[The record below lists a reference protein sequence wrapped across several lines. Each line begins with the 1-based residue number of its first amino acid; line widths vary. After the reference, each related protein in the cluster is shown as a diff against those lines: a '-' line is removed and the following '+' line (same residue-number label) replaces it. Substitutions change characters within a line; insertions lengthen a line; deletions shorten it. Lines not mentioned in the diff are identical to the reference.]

1 MKKTL
6 ILSLLISFFINNS
19 HAQSVAIDGVGVLTE
34 KPANPGALGRTLGWG
49 IKKVFTAPIKI
60 SGKVIGTCL
69 LSKKVCASIAAGSL
83 SLAYLYDHPEV
94 VEHYLEVHPDKYDEV
109 QKYFEYRKS
118 QTQDS
123 EKIAKYDQA
132 IEDVGLNTRTI
143 TEQLDIES
151 NDTDWSNIYIQ
162 LVSIFNN
169 IDSKPKLE
177 DYSNNCSIEYTK
189 QLVFMSSADFNNN
202 INIYLPKINNNQ
214 AVLFN
219 FDKYENLKSK
229 KGVME
234 SDHIPSYK
242 ALEWFFVNKGILAQN
257 PPKQVKLNK
266 NATAINLPY
275 LTHRN
280 NRTTGD
286 KNIILSKSDGQN
298 SKSLRNATL
307 KDFATILWL
316 EKGNQNNISQLINSF
331 IQIYVRNKLLCLY
344 DLDNTNTTTYQQ
356 GYQNLKN
363 FDVINFLQ

>member
-1 MKKTL
+1 MKKAL
-6 ILSLLISFFINNS
+6 LLSLLILFSNNS
-19 HAQSVAIDGVGVLTE
+19 YSQSVAIDGVGVQTE
-34 KPANPGALGRTLGWG
+34 KATNSGALGRTLGWG
-49 IKKVFTAPIKI
+49 IKKVFTTPIKI
-60 SGKVIGTCL
+60 PGKVIGACL
-69 LSKKVCASIAAGSL
+69 LSKKICASIAAGSI

-94 VEHYLEVHPDKYDEV
+94 VEHYLEIHPEKYDEV

-123 EKIAKYDQA
+123 EQIAKYDQA
-132 IEDVGLNTRTI
+132 SEDIGLNARTI

-162 LVSIFNN
+162 LISIFNN
-169 IDSKPKLE
+169 IDSKQELE
-177 DYSNNCSIEYTK
+177 DYSKNCSIEYTK
-189 QLVFMSSADFNNN
+189 QLVLMSSADFNNS

-214 AVLFN
+214 PVLFN

-242 ALEWFFVNKGILAQN
+242 ALEWFFVNKSILPQN

-266 NATAINLPY
+266 NATAINLSY

-286 KNIILSKSDGQN
+286 KNIILSKNDGKN
-298 SKSLRNATL
+298 SKSLRDATL

-316 EKGNQNNISQLINSF
+316 ENNNQNNINLLINSF

-344 DLDNTNTTTYQQ
+344 DLDNNNNTTYQQ
-356 GYQNLKN
+356 GYQNLQN
-363 FDVINFLQ
+363 FDVINFLK